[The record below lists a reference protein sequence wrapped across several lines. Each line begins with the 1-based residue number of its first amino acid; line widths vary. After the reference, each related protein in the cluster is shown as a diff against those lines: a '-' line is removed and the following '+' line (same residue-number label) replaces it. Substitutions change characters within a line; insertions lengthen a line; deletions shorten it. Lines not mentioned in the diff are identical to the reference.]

1 MRNRPI
7 GAVIYGVDLGKNRFD
22 VVACD
27 AMGKPMQR
35 LKLTRHSLLPF
46 FGQVGKALIGMEA
59 CPGAQWLARML
70 SEMGHSVRIIPAQFV
85 KPFVKSNKNDARDAE
100 AIVEALIRPTMR
112 FAEVKST
119 PSSTC
124 KHSIA
129 FATGLSQIGRSS
141 SARSVPFA
149 SSMGWRSVKVLV
161 CSRSKSQASSR
172 MRRTTSRP

>member
-7 GAVIYGVDLGKNRFD
+7 GAAIYGVDLGKNRFD

-27 AMGKPMQR
+27 AMGKPVQR

-59 CPGAQWLARML
+59 CPGAQWLARKL

-112 FAEVKST
+112 FVEVKST
-119 PSSTC
+119 C
-124 KHSIA
+124 RHSIA

-141 SARSVPFA
+141 SARSVRFA
-149 SSMGWRSVKVLV
+149 SSMAWLSGKVLG

>member
-7 GAVIYGVDLGKNRFD
+7 GAAIYGVDLGKNRFD

-27 AMGKPMQR
+27 AMGKPVQR
-35 LKLTRHSLLPF
+35 LKLTRHGLLPF

-59 CPGAQWLARML
+59 CPGAQWLARKL

-112 FAEVKST
+112 FVESQIHRPARSAGT
-119 PSSTC
+119 PS
-124 KHSIA
+124 H
-129 FATGLSQIGRSS
+129 
-141 SARSVPFA
+141 
-149 SSMGWRSVKVLV
+149 
-161 CSRSKSQASSR
+161 
-172 MRRTTSRP
+172 SRPDCRKSDAAHLPDPCLLPRVWRGDPARYWDVQDRNRKHHRG

>member
-27 AMGKPMQR
+27 AMGKRMQR
-35 LKLTRHSLLPF
+35 LKLTRHTLLPF
-46 FGQVGKALIGMEA
+46 FGQVGEALIGMEA
-59 CPGAQWLARML
+59 CPGAQWLARKL

-112 FAEVKST
+112 FVEVKST
-119 PSSTC
+119 AQLDLQALHRIRDRIVANRTQLHLPDPC
-124 KHSIA
+124 LLPRVWRGDPARYWDVQDRNRKHHR
-129 FATGLSQIGRSS
+129 G
-141 SARSVPFA
+141 
-149 SSMGWRSVKVLV
+149 
-161 CSRSKSQASSR
+161 
-172 MRRTTSRP
+172 